1 MIINRYLTAAA
12 AALLLAACG
21 GDADEAEKQP
31 EPQTP
36 RDPAG
41 GVAVAWDRREA
52 RMTQAQLDSM
62 RMDMSWQELVQ
73 LDTTGSGAPARANPE
88 KWEQIDPQ
96 AVNSGGQFVPLTGDV
111 AGPSVLRTQIL
122 LDRALFSPG
131 IMDGRWGKNTVQALY
146 WFQRR
151 EGLPATARLD
161 SATFQRLRQAA
172 GNPRELVVRRT
183 LTADDVKGPFTPIP
197 EDIYE
202 HAKLSCSCYESLS
215 EKLSEDFHATPD
227 LLKKLNPGVDLDNL
241 RAGQTIHVPAVR
253 DESRAGNRG
262 QVAKIVV
269 SGRGN
274 YVHAVDAGGRV
285 LYHFPSTLG
294 GKYSPSPSGAFRVN
308 GVAQDPSWH
317 YQPGILVGVPDNE
330 PDAMIPA
337 GPNVAVGK
345 VWIDLSEPHYG
356 IHGTS
361 EPQTIGY
368 AASNGCVRLTNWDV
382 EFLSHHV
389 RAGVPVEFRDIS
401 GQKQAEDPANATTAS
416 AGTSSSG
423 AGRAA
428 AAASSGSGGGRAS
441 STPAASPAR
450 RSGTSSG
457 TSSSGASSATPA
469 SEGRTSRTRTEPSRP
484 KQPETPPATET
495 PKAAEPPKQ
504 EDHSGHEGHTP
515 GR

>member
-1 MIINRYLTAAA
+1 MINRYSAAA
-12 AALLLAACG
+12 LAALLLAACG
-21 GDADEAEKQP
+21 GDADEAEKRP
-31 EPQTP
+31 EPQAQA
-36 RDPAG
+36 PANPN
-41 GVAVAWDRREA
+41 GVEVSWDRTA
-52 RMTQAQLDSM
+52 PQFTQAQLDSM
-62 RMDMSWQELVQ
+62 RMDMAWQELVQ
-73 LDTTGSGAPARANPE
+73 LDTTGSGAPARPNPE
-88 KWEQIDPQ
+88 KWEQIDAQ

-161 SATFQRLRQAA
+161 SATFQRLRQVA
-172 GNPRELVVRRT
+172 GNPSELVVRKT
-183 LTADDVKGPFTPIP
+183 LTEEDVKGPFTDIP

-215 EKLSEDFHATPD
+215 EKLSEDYHATPD
-227 LLKKLNPGVDLDNL
+227 LLKKLNPDVDLDNL
-241 RAGQTIHVPAVR
+241 QAGQAIYVPAVR
-253 DESRAGNRG
+253 DESRAGTRG
-262 QVAKIVV
+262 QVAKIIV

-274 YVHAVDAGGRV
+274 YVHAVDAGGKV

-294 GKYSPSPSGAFRVN
+294 GKYSPSPSGGFKIN
-308 GVAQDPSWH
+308 GVTQDPSWH
-317 YQPGILVGVPDNE
+317 YQPGILVGVPDSE
-330 PDAMIPA
+330 PEAMIPA

-401 GQKQAEDPANATTAS
+401 GQKQAEDPANAT
-416 AGTSSSG
+416 
-423 AGRAA
+423 A
-428 AAASSGSGGGRAS
+428 AAASSTAGRSAAATPAASSGGSGRAS
-441 STPAASPAR
+441 SASGASGR
-450 RSGTSSG
+450 SGSGTSSG
-457 TSSSGASSATPA
+457 TA
-469 SEGRTSRTRTEPSRP
+469 RTSGSTSGGRTRTETSQP
-484 KQPETPPATET
+484 KQPETAQPKATET
-495 PKAAEPPKQ
+495 PKAAEPAK
-504 EDHSGHEGHTP
+504 EDEHAGHTP
-515 GR
+515 RR

>member
-1 MIINRYLTAAA
+1 MIINRYCTAAV

-21 GDADEAEKQP
+21 GDADEADKSP
-31 EPQTP
+31 EPQAP
-36 RDPAG
+36 RTPAG
-41 GVAVAWDRREA
+41 GVEVSWDRTA
-52 RMTQAQLDSM
+52 PRMTQAQLDSM

-73 LDTTGSGAPARANPE
+73 LDTTGSGAPARPNPE
-88 KWEQIDPQ
+88 KLQDINPQ
-96 AVNSGGQFVPLTGDV
+96 TVNSGGQFVPLTGDV

-122 LDRALFSPG
+122 LDRAMFSPG

-172 GNPRELVVRRT
+172 GNPSELVVRKT

-202 HAKLSCSCYESLS
+202 HAKMSCSCYESLS
-215 EKLSEDFHATPD
+215 EKLSEDYHATPD
-227 LLKKLNPGVDLDNL
+227 LLKQLNPGADLDNL
-241 RAGQTIHVPAVR
+241 QAGQSIYVPAVR
-253 DESRAGNRG
+253 DESRAGTRG

-294 GKYSPSPSGAFRVN
+294 GKYSPSPSGAFRINAVT
-308 GVAQDPSWH
+308 QDPSWH
-317 YQPGILVGVPDNE
+317 YQPNILVGVPDNE
-330 PDAMIPA
+330 PEAMIPA

-345 VWIDLSEPHYG
+345 VWIDLSEEHYG

-368 AASNGCVRLTNWDV
+368 ASSNGCVRLTNWDV

-401 GQKQAEDPANATTAS
+401 GQKQADDPANATAASTGTSSGGGRTA
-416 AGTSSSG
+416 ATSSSG
-423 AGRAA
+423 
-428 AAASSGSGGGRAS
+428 GGNGRAS
-441 STPAASPAR
+441 STPAASAGR
-450 RSGTSSG
+450 RSG
-457 TSSSGASSATPA
+457 SSGASSSSSSTAAP
-469 SEGRTSRTRTEPSRP
+469 SRPRTEPSQPR
-484 KQPETPPATET
+484 QPEKSSTET
-495 PKAAEPPKQ
+495 PKATEPPKQ
-504 EDHSGHEGHTP
+504 EDHAGHEGHP
-515 GR
+515 PAR

>member
-1 MIINRYLTAAA
+1 MINRYSSALL

-21 GDADEAEKQP
+21 GDADEAKKQP
-31 EPQTP
+31 EPQAQA
-36 RDPAG
+36 PANPN
-41 GVAVAWDRREA
+41 AVEVSWDRRA
-52 RMTQAQLDSM
+52 PRMSQAQLDSM

-73 LDTTGSGAPARANPE
+73 LDTTGSGAPAAVNPE
-88 KWEQIDPQ
+88 KWEQIDAQ

-122 LDRALFSPG
+122 LDRAMFSPG

-172 GNPRELVVRRT
+172 GNPRELVVRKT

-202 HAKLSCSCYESLS
+202 HAKLSCSCYESLT
-215 EKLSEDFHATPD
+215 EKLSEEYHATPD
-227 LLKKLNPGVDLDNL
+227 LLKKLNPNVDLDNL
-241 RAGQTIHVPAVR
+241 QAGQSIYVPAVR
-253 DESRAGNRG
+253 DESRAGSGG

-274 YVHAVDAGGRV
+274 YVHAVDAGGKV

-294 GKYSPSPSGAFRVN
+294 GKYSPSPSGRFAIN
-308 GVAQDPSWH
+308 GVTQDPSWH
-317 YQPGILVGVPDNE
+317 YQPDILVGVPDSE
-330 PDAMIPA
+330 AEAMIPA

-345 VWIDLSEPHYG
+345 VWIDLSEPHFG

-368 AASNGCVRLTNWDV
+368 ASSNGCVRLTNWDV

-389 RAGVPVEFRDIS
+389 RAGVPVEFRDIT
-401 GQKQAEDPANATTAS
+401 GQKQAEDPANASASTAGAS
-416 AGTSSSG
+416 APT
-423 AGRAA
+423 GRAA
-428 AAASSGSGGGRAS
+428 SAAPSTAGSGSGRSSSAASSGSGARGNSGG
-441 STPAASPAR
+441 
-450 RSGTSSG
+450 
-457 TSSSGASSATPA
+457 SA
-469 SEGRTSRTRTEPSRP
+469 ESRTNRPRSEPS
-484 KQPETPPATET
+484 KSKE
-495 PKAAEPPKQ
+495 
-504 EDHSGHEGHTP
+504 S
-515 GR
+515 

>member
-1 MIINRYLTAAA
+1 MITRYSSALL

-31 EPQTP
+31 EPQAQA
-36 RDPAG
+36 PANPN
-41 GVAVAWDRREA
+41 AVEVSWDRRA
-52 RMTQAQLDSM
+52 PQMSQAQLDSM

-73 LDTTGSGAPARANPE
+73 LDTTGSGAPAAVNPE

-122 LDRALFSPG
+122 LDRAMFSPG

-172 GNPRELVVRRT
+172 GNPRELVVRKT
-183 LTADDVKGPFTPIP
+183 LTADDVKGPFTTIP

-202 HAKLSCSCYESLS
+202 HARLSCSCYESLS
-215 EKLSEDFHATPD
+215 EKLSEEYHATPD
-227 LLKKLNPGVDLDNL
+227 LLKRLNPDVDLDNL
-241 RAGQTIHVPAVR
+241 QAGQSIYVPAVR
-253 DESRAGNRG
+253 DESERGNRG
-262 QVAKIVV
+262 QVAKLVV

-274 YVHAVDAGGRV
+274 YVHAVDAGGKV

-294 GKYSPSPSGAFRVN
+294 GKYSPSPSGAFKVN
-308 GVAQDPSWH
+308 GVTQDPDWH
-317 YQPGILVGVPDNE
+317 YQPGILVGVPDHE

-389 RAGVPVEFRDIS
+389 RAGIPVEFRDIS
-401 GQKQAEDPANATTAS
+401 GQKQAEDPANASAS
-416 AGTSSSG
+416 AAPATGTS
-423 AGRAA
+423 
-428 AAASSGSGGGRAS
+428 SGGGRTAAAAGSTGGGNGRS
-441 STPAASPAR
+441 SATPAASSSR
-450 RSGTSSG
+450 RSGTSG
-457 TSSSGASSATPA
+457 SAT
-469 SEGRTSRTRTEPSRP
+469 STGGTTRTRSEASQP
-484 KQPETPPATET
+484 KSSET
-495 PKAAEPPKQ
+495 PKAAEPAKQ
-504 EDHSGHEGHTP
+504 EDPSEHAGHP
-515 GR
+515 PLR

>member
-1 MIINRYLTAAA
+1 MMINRYCAAA
-12 AALLLAACG
+12 AGALLLAACG
-21 GDADEAEKQP
+21 GDADDAEKQP
-31 EPQTP
+31 EPQAP
-36 RDPAG
+36 RNPAG

-52 RMTQAQLDSM
+52 QMTQAKLDSM

-73 LDTTGSGAPARANPE
+73 LDTTGSGAPARPNPE

-122 LDRALFSPG
+122 LDRAMFSPG

-172 GNPRELVVRRT
+172 GNPGELVVRKT
-183 LTADDVKGPFTPIP
+183 LTADDVEGPFTQIP

-202 HAKLSCSCYESLS
+202 HAKLDCSCYESLS
-215 EKLSEDFHATPD
+215 EKLSEEYHATPD
-227 LLKKLNPGVDLDNL
+227 LLKKLNPDVDLDNL
-241 RAGQTIHVPAVR
+241 QAGQSIYVPAVR
-253 DESRAGNRG
+253 DESRAGSRG
-262 QVAKIVV
+262 QVAKLVV

-308 GVAQDPSWH
+308 GVTQDPSWH

-330 PDAMIPA
+330 PEAMIPA

-401 GQKQAEDPANATTAS
+401 GQKQAEDPANATAAATPA
-416 AGTSSSG
+416 TSSG
-423 AGRAA
+423 GGRAA
-428 AAASSGSGGGRAS
+428 AATGSGSGNGRSS
-441 STPAASPAR
+441 STPAASPSR
-450 RSGTSSG
+450 RSGTSG
-457 TSSSGASSATPA
+457 SSSA
-469 SEGRTSRTRTEPSRP
+469 SEGRTNRTRTEPSQPR
-484 KQPETPPATET
+484 QPEKSSTET
-495 PKAAEPPKQ
+495 PKATEPPRQ
-504 EDHSGHEGHTP
+504 EDHSGHTP

>member
-1 MIINRYLTAAA
+1 MINRYSSALLAAA
-12 AALLLAACG
+12 LLAACG

-31 EPQTP
+31 QAQA
-36 RDPAG
+36 PANPN
-41 GVAVAWDRREA
+41 AVEVSWDRRA
-52 RMTQAQLDSM
+52 PRMTQAQLDSM

-73 LDTTGSGAPARANPE
+73 LDTTGSGAPAAVNPE
-88 KWEQIDPQ
+88 KWEQIDAQ
-96 AVNSGGQFVPLTGDV
+96 AVNSGGQFVPLAGDV

-122 LDRALFSPG
+122 LDRAMFSPG

-161 SATFQRLRQAA
+161 SATFQRLRQVA
-172 GNPRELVVRRT
+172 GNPRELVVRKT

-202 HAKLSCSCYESLS
+202 HAELSCSCYESLT
-215 EKLSEDFHATPD
+215 EKLSEEYHATPD
-227 LLKKLNPGVDLDNL
+227 LLKRLNPNVDLDNL
-241 RAGQTIHVPAVR
+241 QAGQSIYVPAVR
-253 DESRAGNRG
+253 DESRAGSRG

-274 YVHAVDAGGRV
+274 YVHAVDAAGKV

-294 GKYSPSPSGAFRVN
+294 GKYSPSPSGRFAVN
-308 GVAQDPSWH
+308 GVTQDPSWH
-317 YQPGILVGVPDNE
+317 YQPDILVGVPDSE
-330 PDAMIPA
+330 PEAMIPA

-345 VWIDLSEPHYG
+345 VWIDLTEPHFG

-368 AASNGCVRLTNWDV
+368 ASSNGCVRLTNWDA

-401 GQKQAEDPANATTAS
+401 GQKQAEDPANASASTAGAS
-416 AGTSSSG
+416 TST

-428 AAASSGSGGGRAS
+428 SAAPSTAGSGSGRS
-441 STPAASPAR
+441 SSPAN
-450 RSGTSSG
+450 SGSAARGGSSG
-457 TSSSGASSATPA
+457 TRGSR
-469 SEGRTSRTRTEPSRP
+469 SESTDRPRSEPS
-484 KQPETPPATET
+484 KAKESETPR
-495 PKAAEPPKQ
+495 AAEPAKQ
-504 EDHSGHEGHTP
+504 EDPSEHAGHP
-515 GR
+515 PLR

>member
-1 MIINRYLTAAA
+1 MINRYSAAVLA
-12 AALLLAACG
+12 AALLMTACG
-21 GDADEAEKQP
+21 GDAEEAEKLP
-31 EPQTP
+31 EPRAQAPTNP
-36 RDPAG
+36 N
-41 GVAVAWDRREA
+41 GVEVSWDRTA
-52 RMTQAQLDSM
+52 AGMTPEEMERA

-73 LDTTGSGAPARANPE
+73 LDTTGSGAPARPNPE
-88 KWEQIDPQ
+88 KWEQIDAQ

-122 LDRALFSPG
+122 LDRAMFSPG

-172 GNPRELVVRRT
+172 GNPSELVVRKT
-183 LTADDVKGPFTPIP
+183 LTEDDVKGPFTQIP

-215 EKLSEDFHATPD
+215 EKLSEDYHATPD
-227 LLKKLNPGVDLDNL
+227 LLKKLNPDVDLDNL
-241 RAGQTIHVPAVR
+241 QAGQSIYVPAVR
-253 DESRAGNRG
+253 DESRAGTRG
-262 QVAKIVV
+262 QVARLVV

-274 YVHAVDAGGRV
+274 YVHAVDAAGKV
-285 LYHFPSTLG
+285 IYHFPSTLG
-294 GKYSPSPSGAFRVN
+294 GKYSPSPSGGFKIN
-308 GVAQDPSWH
+308 GVTQDPSWH
-317 YQPGILVGVPDNE
+317 YQPGILVGVPDSE
-330 PDAMIPA
+330 PEAMIPA

-401 GQKQAEDPANATTAS
+401 GQKQAEDPANATAAAGAS
-416 AGTSSSG
+416 SA

-428 AAASSGSGGGRAS
+428 SATPAATGSGNGRAS
-441 STPAASPAR
+441 ATPSASAR

-457 TSSSGASSATPA
+457 TSGTSTGAARSRTESG
-469 SEGRTSRTRTEPSRP
+469 SRTRTETAQP
-484 KQPETPPATET
+484 KAAET
-495 PKAAEPPKQ
+495 PKAAEPAKQ
-504 EDHSGHEGHTP
+504 EDEHAGHTP
-515 GR
+515 RR

>member
-1 MIINRYLTAAA
+1 MINRYASAAL

-21 GDADEAEKQP
+21 GDADEAEKMP
-31 EPQTP
+31 EPRAQA
-36 RDPAG
+36 PANPN
-41 GVAVAWDRREA
+41 GVAVAWERQA
-52 RMTQAQLDSM
+52 PGMTPEEMERA

-88 KWEQIDPQ
+88 KWEQIDAQ

-122 LDRALFSPG
+122 LDRAMFSPG

-172 GNPRELVVRRT
+172 GNPSELVVRKT
-183 LTADDVKGPFTPIP
+183 LTADDVKGPFTAIP

-215 EKLSEDFHATPD
+215 EKLSEDYHATPE
-227 LLKKLNPGVDLDNL
+227 LLGKLNPGVDLDNL
-241 RAGQTIHVPAVR
+241 QAGQSIYVPAVR
-253 DESRAGNRG
+253 DESRAGTRG
-262 QVAKIVV
+262 QVAKLIV

-274 YVHAVDAGGRV
+274 YVHAVDAGGKV

-294 GKYSPSPSGAFRVN
+294 GKYSPSPSGGFKIN
-308 GVAQDPSWH
+308 GVTQDPSWH

-330 PDAMIPA
+330 PEAMIPA

-389 RAGVPVEFRDIS
+389 KAGVPVEFRDIS
-401 GQKQAEDPANATTAS
+401 GQKQAEDPANATA
-416 AGTSSSG
+416 AGASSST
-423 AGRAA
+423 GRAA
-428 AAASSGSGGGRAS
+428 AA
-441 STPAASPAR
+441 TPAASASGRSSSTGGTTAR
-450 RSGTSSG
+450 RSGTSGG
-457 TSSSGASSATPA
+457 TSTGTARTNRTDSG
-469 SEGRTSRTRTEPSRP
+469 SRTRTEPAQP
-484 KQPETPPATET
+484 KQSQPKQEEA
-495 PKAAEPPKQ
+495 PKATEPPKAS
-504 EDHSGHEGHTP
+504 EPPKADEHAGHTP

>member
-1 MIINRYLTAAA
+1 MINRYASAAL

-21 GDADEAEKQP
+21 GDDEAEKRP
-31 EPQTP
+31 EPQAQA
-36 RDPAG
+36 PAG
-41 GVAVAWDRREA
+41 GVAVAWERQA
-52 RMTQAQLDSM
+52 PGMTPEEMERA

-88 KWEQIDPQ
+88 KWEQIDAQ

-122 LDRALFSPG
+122 LDRAMFSPG

-161 SATFQRLRQAA
+161 SATFARLRQAA
-172 GNPRELVVRRT
+172 GNPSELVVRKT
-183 LTADDVKGPFTPIP
+183 LTADDVKGPFNPIP

-215 EKLSEDFHATPD
+215 EKLSEDYHATPD
-227 LLKKLNPGVDLDNL
+227 LLGKLNPGVNLDGL
-241 RAGQTIHVPAVR
+241 QAGQSIYVPAVR
-253 DESRAGNRG
+253 DESRAGTRG
-262 QVAKIVV
+262 QVAKVIV

-294 GKYSPSPSGAFRVN
+294 GKYSPSPSGGFKIN

-330 PDAMIPA
+330 PEAMIPA

-389 RAGVPVEFRDIS
+389 KTGVPVEFRDIS
-401 GQKQAEDPANATTAS
+401 GQKQAEDPANATAAGAS
-416 AGTSSSG
+416 PTT
-423 AGRAA
+423 GRAA
-428 AAASSGSGGGRAS
+428 AATPATSGSGRS
-441 STPAASPAR
+441 SSPSATTAR
-450 RSGTSSG
+450 RSGTSTGTSSG
-457 TSSSGASSATPA
+457 TSTGAARTNRTDSG
-469 SEGRTSRTRTEPSRP
+469 SRTRTEPAQP
-484 KQPETPPATET
+484 KQTQPKQEET
-495 PKAAEPPKQ
+495 PKAAEPPKAD
-504 EDHSGHEGHTP
+504 EHAGHTP

>member
-1 MIINRYLTAAA
+1 MITRHSAAA
-12 AALLLAACG
+12 LAALLLAACG
-21 GDADEAEKQP
+21 GDAEEAQKQP
-31 EPQTP
+31 EPQAQQQPQQAP
-36 RDPAG
+36 RPGA
-41 GVAVAWDRREA
+41 VEVAWTRGE
-52 RMTQAQLDSM
+52 RMTPQELEQA

-88 KWEQIDPQ
+88 KWEQINPQ
-96 AVNSGGQFVPLTGDV
+96 AVNTGGQFVPLSGDV

-122 LDRALFSPG
+122 LDRAMFSPG

-172 GNPRELVVRRT
+172 GNPRELVVRKT
-183 LTADDVKGPFTPIP
+183 LTADDVKGPFTKIP

-215 EKLSEDFHATPD
+215 EKLSESYHATPD
-227 LLKKLNPGVDLDNL
+227 LLKQLNPGVDLDNL
-241 RAGQTIHVPAVR
+241 QEGQSINVPAVR
-253 DESRAGNRG
+253 DESRAGSRG

-285 LYHFPSTLG
+285 IYHFPSTLG
-294 GKYSPSPSGAFRVN
+294 GKYSPSPSGQFSINAVTR
-308 GVAQDPSWH
+308 DPSWH
-317 YQPGILVGVPDNE
+317 YQPDILVGVPDNE

-345 VWIDLSEPHYG
+345 VWIDLSEPHFG

-368 AASNGCVRLTNWDV
+368 ASSNGCVRLTNWDV

-389 RAGVPVEFRDIS
+389 RSGVPVEFRDIS
-401 GQKQAEDPANATTAS
+401 GQKQAEDPANAEAGASPASGRSTA
-416 AGTSSSG
+416 ATP
-423 AGRAA
+423 A
-428 AAASSGSGGGRAS
+428 SGSGSRSSAS
-441 STPAASPAR
+441 GSSAR
-450 RSGTSSG
+450 GSGSSSG
-457 TSSSGASSATPA
+457 TSARGSGSSSGTP
-469 SEGRTSRTRTEPSRP
+469 STGTRTNRTEGSRTRTE
-484 KQPETPPATET
+484 TPRQVET
-495 PKAAEPPKQ
+495 PKASEPAKQ
-504 EDHSGHEGHTP
+504 EDHSGHTP
-515 GR
+515 SR

>member
-1 MIINRYLTAAA
+1 MINRYAAA
-12 AALLLAACG
+12 ALAALLLAGCG
-21 GDADEAEKQP
+21 GDADEAEKMP
-31 EPQTP
+31 EPQAQA
-36 RDPAG
+36 PANPT
-41 GVAVAWDRREA
+41 GVAVAWERQAPGMTPEEMERA
-52 RMTQAQLDSM
+52 RL
-62 RMDMSWQELVQ
+62 DMSWQELVQ
-73 LDTTGSGAPARANPE
+73 LDTTGSGAPARPNPE
-88 KWEQIDPQ
+88 KWEQIDAQ

-161 SATFQRLRQAA
+161 SATFQRLRQVA
-172 GNPRELVVRRT
+172 GNPGELVVRRT
-183 LTADDVKGPFTPIP
+183 LTEEDVKGPFTTIP

-215 EKLSEDFHATPD
+215 EKLSEDYHATPE
-227 LLKKLNPGVDLDNL
+227 LLAKLNPGVDLDNVK
-241 RAGQTIHVPAVR
+241 AGQSIYVPAVR
-253 DESRAGNRG
+253 DESRAGTRG

-274 YVHAVDAGGRV
+274 YVHAVDAGGKV

-294 GKYSPSPSGAFRVN
+294 GKYSPSPTGAFRIN
-308 GVAQDPSWH
+308 GVTQDPSWH
-317 YQPGILVGVPDNE
+317 YQPGILVGVPDSE
-330 PDAMIPA
+330 PEAMIPA

-401 GQKQAEDPANATTAS
+401 GQKQAEDPANAAAGAASTGGRSAS
-416 AGTSSSG
+416 ATPAASS
-423 AGRAA
+423 
-428 AAASSGSGGGRAS
+428 SSGSGRSSSSGGTA
-441 STPAASPAR
+441 AR
-450 RSGTSSG
+450 RSGTSGG
-457 TSSSGASSATPA
+457 TSTGTARTNRTDSG
-469 SEGRTSRTRTEPSRP
+469 SRTRTEPAQP
-484 KQPETPPATET
+484 KQEET
-495 PKAAEPPKQ
+495 PKAAEPAKTD
-504 EDHSGHEGHTP
+504 EHAGHTP
-515 GR
+515 AR

>member
-1 MIINRYLTAAA
+1 MIINRYCTAAA

-21 GDADEAEKQP
+21 GDADEADEADKSP
-31 EPQTP
+31 EPQAP
-36 RDPAG
+36 RTSAS
-41 GVAVAWDRREA
+41 GVEVSWDRTA
-52 RMTQAQLDSM
+52 PRMTQAQLDSM

-73 LDTTGSGAPARANPE
+73 LDTTGSGAPARPNPE
-88 KWEQIDPQ
+88 KLQDINPQ
-96 AVNSGGQFVPLTGDV
+96 AVNSGGQFVPLAGDV

-122 LDRALFSPG
+122 LDRAMFSPG

-172 GNPRELVVRRT
+172 GNPSELVVRKT

-202 HAKLSCSCYESLS
+202 HAKMSCSCYESLS
-215 EKLSEDFHATPD
+215 EKLSEDYHATPD
-227 LLKKLNPGVDLDNL
+227 LLKQLNPGADLDNL
-241 RAGQTIHVPAVR
+241 KAGQSIYVPAVR
-253 DESRAGNRG
+253 DESRAGTRG

-294 GKYSPSPSGAFRVN
+294 GKYSPSPSGAFHVN
-308 GVAQDPSWH
+308 GVTQDPSWH
-317 YQPGILVGVPDNE
+317 YQPNILVGVPDNE
-330 PDAMIPA
+330 PEAMIPA

-345 VWIDLSEPHYG
+345 VWIDLSEEHYG

-368 AASNGCVRLTNWDV
+368 ASSNGCVRLTNWDV

-401 GQKQAEDPANATTAS
+401 GQKQADDPANATTAS
-416 AGTSSSG
+416 TGTSSSG
-423 AGRAA
+423 GGRTAA
-428 AAASSGSGGGRAS
+428 PASSGGGNGRAS
-441 STPAASPAR
+441 STPAASASR
-450 RSGTSSG
+450 RSGSSG
-457 TSSSGASSATPA
+457 SSSSTGAA
-469 SEGRTSRTRTEPSRP
+469 SRPRTEPSQPR
-484 KQPETPPATET
+484 QPEKSSTETPKATET
-495 PKAAEPPKQ
+495 PKQ
-504 EDHSGHEGHTP
+504 EDHAGHEGHP
-515 GR
+515 PAR

>member
-1 MIINRYLTAAA
+1 MINRYASVALT
-12 AALLLAACG
+12 ALLLAACG
-21 GDADEAEKQP
+21 GDADPAEKQA
-31 EPQTP
+31 EPAAQA
-36 RDPAG
+36 PANPN
-41 GVAVAWDRREA
+41 GVAVAWERQA
-52 RMTQAQLDSM
+52 PRMTPEEMEKARL
-62 RMDMSWQELVQ
+62 DMSWQELVQ
-73 LDTTGSGAPARANPE
+73 LDTTGSGAPAAVNPE
-88 KWEQIDPQ
+88 KWEQIDAQ
-96 AVNSGGQFVPLTGDV
+96 AINSGGQFVPLAGDV

-172 GNPRELVVRRT
+172 GNPRELVVRKT
-183 LTADDVKGPFTPIP
+183 LTADDVKGPFNKIP

-215 EKLSEDFHATPD
+215 EKLSEDYHATPE
-227 LLKKLNPGVDLDNL
+227 LLGKLNPGVDLDNL
-241 RAGQTIHVPAVR
+241 QAGQSIYVPAVR
-253 DESRAGNRG
+253 DESRAGTRG

-274 YVHAVDAGGRV
+274 YVHAVDAGGKV

-294 GKYSPSPSGAFRVN
+294 GKYSPSPSGGFKIN
-308 GVAQDPSWH
+308 GVTQDPSWH
-317 YQPGILVGVPDNE
+317 YQPGILVGVPDSE
-330 PDAMIPA
+330 PEAMIPA

-389 RAGVPVEFRDIS
+389 RAGVPVEFRDIT
-401 GQKQAEDPANATTAS
+401 GQKQAEDPANATAGASTAS
-416 AGTSSSG
+416 
-423 AGRAA
+423 GRTAA
-428 AAASSGSGGGRAS
+428 
-441 STPAASPAR
+441 STPAAPAAGRSSSTAAPAR
-450 RSGTSSG
+450 RGGTSGS
-457 TSSSGASSATPA
+457 TATGAA
-469 SEGRTSRTRTEPSRP
+469 RTSRTESGSRARTEQPKQEPARP
-484 KQPETPPATET
+484 KQEET
-495 PKAAEPPKQ
+495 PKAAEPPKTD
-504 EDHSGHEGHTP
+504 EHAGHTP

>member
-1 MIINRYLTAAA
+1 MITRYPAAA
-12 AALLLAACG
+12 LAALLLAACG
-21 GDADEAEKQP
+21 GDADEAEKLS
-31 EPQTP
+31 EPQAQA
-36 RDPAG
+36 PANPN
-41 GVAVAWDRREA
+41 GVRVAWERTA
-52 RMTQAQLDSM
+52 PQMTQAQLDSM

-73 LDTTGSGAPARANPE
+73 LDTTGSGAPARPNPE

-122 LDRALFSPG
+122 LDRAMFSPG

-161 SATFQRLRQAA
+161 SATFQRLRQVA
-172 GNPRELVVRRT
+172 GNPSELVVRKT
-183 LTADDVKGPFTPIP
+183 LTEDDVKGPFTQIP

-215 EKLSEDFHATPD
+215 EKLSEDYHATPE
-227 LLKKLNPGVDLDNL
+227 LLGKLNPGVDLDNL
-241 RAGQTIHVPAVR
+241 QAGQSIYVPAVR
-253 DESRAGNRG
+253 DESRAGSRG

-274 YVHAVDAGGRV
+274 YVHAVDASGRV

-308 GVAQDPSWH
+308 GVTQDPSWH
-317 YQPGILVGVPDNE
+317 YQPGILVGVPDSE
-330 PDAMIPA
+330 PEAMIPA

-389 RAGVPVEFRDIS
+389 RTGVPVEFRDIS
-401 GQKQAEDPANATTAS
+401 GQKQAEDPANATAAGASPAGGRSAPATPAAS
-416 AGTSSSG
+416 A
-423 AGRAA
+423 
-428 AAASSGSGGGRAS
+428 SGSAGGRAS
-441 STPAASPAR
+441 SA
-450 RSGTSSG
+450 SGTSGRSG
-457 TSSSGASSATPA
+457 SSGASSGAARTSGSA
-469 SEGRTSRTRTEPSRP
+469 SGSRTRTETSQP
-484 KQPETPPATET
+484 KATET
-495 PKAAEPPKQ
+495 PKAAEPAKE
-504 EDHSGHEGHTP
+504 EDEHAGHP
-515 GR
+515 PRR